1 MSRRLENRVIL
12 VTGSGRGIGAGLVRR
27 FAREGARVVVNDLPE
42 HEEQAAE
49 VARAIEDEGGKAL
62 VCCAD
67 VSEPTSVQA
76 MVNATIERFGRLDV
90 LISNAALEVRGLLM
104 DLSVEDWDRTMA
116 VNLRAPFLCARAAH
130 PHFKR
135 QGGGKLIHLSSVS
148 FFTGQAG
155 FAPYVTSKGG
165 LIGLTRAL
173 ARELGPDGITV
184 NCVAPGA
191 VETEREI
198 EKVGRV
204 VLERALPG
212 VLASQS
218 LARRLT
224 ISDLEGAFVFLS
236 SSESDFITGQ
246 TLIVDGGW
254 VMH

>member
-1 MSRRLENRVIL
+1 MSTRLAGRVIL

-42 HEEQAAE
+42 YEAQTAE
-49 VARAIEDEGGKAL
+49 VARAIGLDGGEAL
-62 VCCAD
+62 AYCAD
-67 VSEPTSVQA
+67 VSDQASVQE
-76 MVNATIERFGRLDV
+76 MVEATLERFGRLDV
-90 LISNAALEVRGLLM
+90 LINNAALELRGSLM
-104 DLSVEDWDRTMA
+104 NLSLEDWDRTMA
-116 VNLRAPFLCARAAH
+116 VNLRAPFLCAQAAY
-130 PHFKR
+130 PHFKA
-135 QGGGKLIHLSSVS
+135 QGAGKLIHLSSVS

-191 VETEREI
+191 VETEREP
-198 EKVGRV
+198 EKVGV
-204 VLERALPG
+204 EALERALPG

-224 ISDLEGAFVFLS
+224 VPDLQGAFVFLA

-246 TLIVDGGW
+246 TLVVDGGW